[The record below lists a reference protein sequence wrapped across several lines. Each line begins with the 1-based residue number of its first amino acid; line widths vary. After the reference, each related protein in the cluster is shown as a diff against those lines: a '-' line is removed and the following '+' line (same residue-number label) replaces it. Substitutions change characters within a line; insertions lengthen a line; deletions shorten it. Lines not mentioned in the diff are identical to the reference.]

1 MDELAAKQVLLDF
14 EIIILL
20 ATAMGVFFYRL
31 KDKWFPGD
39 VIPEDYEFDHF
50 DLILMWFPA
59 LLFLINPIAEVLL
72 AGMEPESEPEEKSGG
87 LTTVFINISYFI
99 FVGGM
104 TYVIME
110 WVRNRRVV
118 DWFGLK
124 RMSLPHIVIATILG
138 SVVAMVVCGWALG
151 GLSQTYLEGIFGK
164 LDQQEAV
171 KMVQASDSVFYL
183 VLSIITA
190 CVAAPIVEEF
200 LFRGYIYGVLKQKT
214 GTLFAMVV
222 VGGIFAVV
230 HGNLPALVPLW
241 AFSILL
247 CIAYEVTRSLWVP
260 IGIHAL
266 FNVTNIVLMLTPQ
279 AVE

>member
-14 EIIILL
+14 EIIILI
-20 ATAMGVFFYRL
+20 ATAMGLLCYWL
-31 KDKWFPGD
+31 KRKYFPGK
-39 VIPEDYEFDHF
+39 VIAREYEFDHF
-50 DLILMWFPA
+50 DLMLMWFPA
-59 LLFLINPIAEVLL
+59 LLFLMNPVAEVFL
-72 AGMEPESEPEEKSGG
+72 AGAEAEQEPEEQAGTYSSI
-87 LTTVFINISYFI
+87 FINLTYFG
-99 FVGGM
+99 FVGVM
-104 TYVIME
+104 TYGIVE

-124 RMSLPHIVIATILG
+124 RLSLPYIVVATILG
-138 SVVAMVVCGWALG
+138 SVVAMVVCAWALG
-151 GLSQTYLEGIFGK
+151 GVSQSFLEGIFGE
-164 LDQQEAV
+164 LEQQEAV
-171 KMVQASDSVFYL
+171 KMVQASDSFFYL
-183 VLSIITA
+183 TLSIFTA
-190 CVAAPIVEEF
+190 CVAAPLVEEF

-247 CIAYEVTRSLWVP
+247 CIAYEITKSLWVP

>member
-72 AGMEPESEPEEKSGG
+72 AGMEPEPEEKSGG

>member
-72 AGMEPESEPEEKSGG
+72 AGMETEPEPEEKSGG

>member
-72 AGMEPESEPEEKSGG
+72 AGMEPEEKSGG

-138 SVVAMVVCGWALG
+138 SVVAMLVCGWALG

>member
-14 EIIILL
+14 EIIILI
-20 ATAMGVFFYRL
+20 ATAMGVFFYHL
-31 KDKWFPGD
+31 KAKWFPGNEM
-39 VIPEDYEFDHF
+39 PGEYEFDHF

-59 LLFLINPIAEVLL
+59 LLFLINPVAEVFL
-72 AGMEPESEPEEKSGG
+72 AGMEAEQEAEEPTGT
-87 LTTVFINISYFI
+87 LTTVFVNLSYFI
-99 FVGGM
+99 FVGVM
-104 TYVIME
+104 TYGIME

-124 RMSLPHIVIATILG
+124 RLSLPHIVMATISG
-138 SVVAMVVCGWALG
+138 SVIAMVVCGWALG
-151 GLSQTYLEGIFGK
+151 GVSQSFLEGIFGK

-171 KMVQASDSVFYL
+171 KMVQASGSVFYL
-183 VLSIITA
+183 SLSIITA
-190 CVAAPIVEEF
+190 CIAAPLVEEF

-247 CIAYEVTRSLWVP
+247 CISYEITKSLWVP

-266 FNVTNIVLMLTPQ
+266 FNVTNIVLMLTPGG
-279 AVE
+279 VE

>member
-14 EIIILL
+14 EIIILI
-20 ATAMGVFFYRL
+20 ATAMGLFFYWL
-31 KDKWFPGD
+31 KEKLRPGD
-39 VIPEDYEFDHF
+39 AIENQYAFDEF

-59 LLFLINPIAEVLL
+59 LLFLINPMAEVFL
-72 AGMEPESEPEEKSGG
+72 ARAELDQEPEGKSGT
-87 LTTVFINISYFI
+87 LTSVFINLSYFG
-99 FVGGM
+99 FVGLM
-104 TYVIME
+104 TYGIME
-110 WVRNRRVV
+110 WVRNRRVA
-118 DWFGLK
+118 DWFGLT
-124 RMSLPHIVIATILG
+124 RLSLPYIVIATILG
-138 SVVAMVVCGWALG
+138 SVVSLVICGWALG
-151 GLSQTYLEGIFGK
+151 GVSQDFLEGIFGK

-171 KMVQASDSVFYL
+171 KMVQASDSLFYL

-190 CVAAPIVEEF
+190 CVAAPLVEEF
-200 LFRGYIYGVLKQKT
+200 LFRGYIYGALKQKT

-247 CIAYEVTRSLWVP
+247 CIAYEITKSLWVP